1 MRLLKVYSEEKE
13 KLELLVAAIAPAVE
27 ALSQLITDQTL
38 NAAAGETALIT
49 LHNLVSA
56 LHTRSGLYARDRCAG
71 ARNASEFVLTTR
83 DDRDVGMQATAA
95 TIFVSLLQQEHQ
107 AAQTAAAPAA
117 APVDPARSVLAP
129 KCAAALARGLE
140 SILQGPSESKSAP
153 AARDVVRAMAW
164 LFGEYRAGELR
175 AEGALKLL
183 ARTVELMSEDEVYTP
198 AIEAIRNLLDQQDH
212 SAIAF
217 LADAAE
223 VGRLRTRIS
232 ALLDLHKA
240 RVVDLS
246 LSARCCSNHVIQRL
260 DLAQPELLLG
270 GKHIAASERKH
281 IMISHAPAEREQAA
295 EVAVALEKRELLVW
309 RYEVGT
315 EWCGKMGAR
324 YDRHKILEAVDRS
337 FCLLCLVSREYVE
350 SKDCQWEVGV
360 RLRTPTTPPTSR
372 PSSGVAADPSILPPI
387 PPVAH
392 ACLAGWLCIER
403 VCARRRPPCRHLAFP
418 SPLLVL
424 HADSELGRMERAG
437 VGRHGGR
444 EDADRVVRVISP
456 TQA

>member
-27 ALSQLITDQTL
+27 ALAQLITDQTL
-38 NAAAGETALIT
+38 NAAASETALIT

-56 LHTRSGLYARDRCAG
+56 LHTRPGLYARDLYTG
-71 ARNASEFVLTTR
+71 ARNASEFVLTNR
-83 DDRDVGMQATAA
+83 DDKDVGMQATAA

-117 APVDPARSVLAP
+117 APVDPARRVLAP

-246 LSARCCSNHVIQRL
+246 LNARYCSNDVIQRL

-295 EVAVALEKRELLVW
+295 EVAEALEQKGLLVW

-315 EWCGKMGAR
+315 EWCGKMDVR
-324 YDRHKILEAVDRS
+324 YDQQKILEAVDRS

-360 RLRTPTTPPTSR
+360 RLRTAPAPTSD
-372 PSSGVAADPSILPPI
+372 PLAADPLTLPPI

-392 ACLAGWLCIER
+392 AGLAGWLCIER
-403 VCARRRPPCRHLAFP
+403 VCARRSPPCRHLAFP
-418 SPLLVL
+418 SPLPVL
-424 HADSELGRMERAG
+424 DDASELGRMERQ
-437 VGRHGGR
+437 
-444 EDADRVVRVISP
+444 E
-456 TQA
+456 